1 MSFTPADAQKLE
13 KYLQSK
19 LSNNKITLKSRAKTD
34 DSVELLLDGEY
45 MGTVYKDEE
54 DGDISYNVNI
64 SVLSI
69 DLDDVA

>member
-1 MSFTPADAQKLE
+1 MSFNPTDIQKLE

-19 LSNNKITLKSRAKTD
+19 LGNNKITLKTRAKAD
-34 DSVELLLDGEY
+34 DSVEFLLDGEY

-54 DGDISYNVNI
+54 DGDISYNLNI

-69 DLDDVA
+69 DLDEAA

>member
-1 MSFTPADAQKLE
+1 MSFNPTETQKLE
-13 KYLQSK
+13 KFLQARM
-19 LSNNKITLKSRAKTD
+19 NNKITLKGRAKAD

-54 DGDISYNVNI
+54 DGDISYNINI

-69 DLDDVA
+69 DLDDM